1 LNKEVIRQKLFNL
14 PLAAQPA
21 VAFQP
26 EKSLTQADAL
36 IDQANSHE
44 KGADL
49 VSNPDNNYI
58 MGEAA

>member
-1 LNKEVIRQKLFNL
+1 MIIDIIDGPYLPGQCQEPTIR
-14 PLAAQPA
+14 
-21 VAFQP
+21 
-26 EKSLTQADAL
+26 
-36 IDQANSHE
+36 DQANSHG